1 MVCFGSD
8 SDFSTDKCHGK
19 VGCMKAVRKMGFIL
33 TLGLTLFLA
42 GGCLPTMV
50 SISTPEIQNV
60 ENVYFSAQLE
70 PLPQGKNYFDRF
82 RLAVTNKTSQDLK
95 IDWNKTRYL
104 YNERDSGVFVF
115 EGIAA
120 EDIKNATIPPGIIP
134 AGQTFTEEIGPLEL
148 VARGPLG
155 GKDAE
160 AGKITFGMIPSG
172 ENSIFLTIIKNG
184 KTIKE
189 KVTVNIFQ
197 KEVQKY

>member
-1 MVCFGSD
+1 MFLPD
-8 SDFSTDKCHGK
+8 LDFPPVKFHGK
-19 VGCMKAVRKMGFIL
+19 VARMKAVRKRGFIL

-60 ENVYFSAQLE
+60 EHDYFSAQLE
-70 PLPQGKNYFDRF
+70 PLSQGKSYFDRF
-82 RLAVTNKTSQDLK
+82 RLAVTNKTAQDLE

-104 YNERDSGVFVF
+104 HNGRDGGVFVF

-120 EDIKNATIPPGIIP
+120 KDIKNATIPPGIIP
-134 AGQTFTEEIGPLEL
+134 AGQTFTEEIGPLAL

-160 AGKITFGMIPSG
+160 AGKIAFGMMPSG
-172 ENSIFLTIIKNG
+172 ESGMLLVIRQNG
-184 KTIKE
+184 KTLEE
-189 KVTVNIFQ
+189 KIMVKISQ
-197 KEVQKY
+197 REVPK